1 MEGRELDGVA
11 VYFADVEILAHGGD
25 VLRWNV
31 VGGAPDLFGGFMLAW
46 C

>member
-1 MEGRELDGVA
+1 LDGVA

-25 VLRWNV
+25 VLGWDV
-31 VGGAPDLFGGFMLAW
+31 VGGAPDLFSGFMLGR